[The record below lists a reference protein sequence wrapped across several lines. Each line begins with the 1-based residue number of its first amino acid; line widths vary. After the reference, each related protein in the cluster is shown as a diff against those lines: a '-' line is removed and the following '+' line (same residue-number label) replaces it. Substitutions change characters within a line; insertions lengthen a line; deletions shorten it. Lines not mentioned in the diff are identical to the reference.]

1 MMYEPSGQWAQ
12 PWARLVL
19 QLAADSIP
27 LEYWF
32 QRALNKNVVLWFSDL
47 ITSIRA
53 INELISLRGSKTQ
66 RQWNATAIVLRGC
79 ANTAFPEAVRNG
91 YQPSPVPSSADPAG
105 PLWNHLWWS
114 VGASRGIQLC
124 LGACYTLRKVLW
136 SKLTPWH
143 SLPAFLFRY
152 FYVLGFFLYF
162 KVAQSF

>member
-79 ANTAFPEAVRNG
+79 ANTAFPEADRNG
-91 YQPSPVPSSADPAG
+91 YQPSPVPSRATLES
-105 PLWNHLWWS
+105 PL
-114 VGASRGIQLC
+114 VVCGGIQGHPALSGGLLHTEKGAVEQTHTLALLACFSFPLFLC
-124 LGACYTLRKVLW
+124 SRF
-136 SKLTPWH
+136 
-143 SLPAFLFRY
+143 LPLF
-152 FYVLGFFLYF
+152 
-162 KVAQSF
+162 